1 MRLRAFEKLMEAIE
15 ARKTRAQNFVAPN
28 ANWIFSKQRPTQF
41 NSSKNY
47 PEGPREWWGK
57 GKGKSEE
64 HPVGAHNIAL
74 EKLKELAGEP
84 TPRA

>member
-1 MRLRAFEKLMEAIE
+1 MRLRAFEKLMDAIE

-47 PEGPREWWGK
+47 PEGPREWWGHTI
-57 GKGKSEE
+57 EE
-64 HPVGAHNIAL
+64 L
-74 EKLKELAGEP
+74 ERENKLINAED
-84 TPRA
+84 